1 MAPPV
6 ERMSELDTLRMEVAA
21 LRRAAAEQNLASA
34 QQALGAAR
42 HAEKQAREQVWLTYA
57 LGPDDTIQVPGGV
70 IVRKAT
76 PTPTV
81 PVPAAD

>member
-6 ERMSELDTLRMEVAA
+6 ERMSELDTLRVEVSA
-21 LRRAAAEQNLASA
+21 LRRAAAEQNLAAA

-42 HAEKQAREQVWLTYA
+42 HAEKQARDQVWLAYA

-70 IVRKAT
+70 IVRKT
-76 PTPTV
+76 PPTPAV
-81 PVPAAD
+81 PEPPAD